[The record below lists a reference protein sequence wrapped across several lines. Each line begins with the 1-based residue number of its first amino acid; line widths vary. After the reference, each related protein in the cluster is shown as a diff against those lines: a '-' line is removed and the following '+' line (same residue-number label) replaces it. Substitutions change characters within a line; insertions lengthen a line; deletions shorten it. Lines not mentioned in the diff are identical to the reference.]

1 MLDEVRSLLI
11 LQDRDR
17 RLLALA
23 KDLDKLPQ
31 DEARAKSKLAADHAA
46 VAKALESLRETELKV
61 KKIELDANTRRTTI
75 LRLKNQQ
82 FETRKND
89 EFQALA
95 HEITRYEKEV
105 DTLETQELETMEV
118 ADQYRA
124 ALKGAEASLQQTQKL
139 VDEDLASVE
148 ERKQRLLATRAEI
161 KAERA
166 PLAGAVD
173 GTLLT
178 FYERLM
184 KTKDGL
190 ALAPMLDG
198 GRCGGCQ
205 MKLIA
210 STAVKVQAGQERT
223 QCENC
228 GRILYLE

>member
-11 LQDRDR
+11 VQDRDR
-17 RLLALA
+17 RLLSLA

-31 DEARAKSKLAADHAA
+31 DEARAKAKLAGDEAT
-46 VAKALESLRETELKV
+46 VKKAHDELREAELRV

-75 LRLKNQQ
+75 VRLKNQQ

-89 EFQALA
+89 EFQALG

-105 DTLETQELETMEV
+105 DGLETQELEEMEEV
-118 ADQYRA
+118 DKLRGK
-124 ALKGAEASLQQTQKL
+124 LSEAEKSKANTQKL
-139 VDEDLASVE
+139 VDEDLASIR
-148 ERKQRLLATRAEI
+148 ERHTRLSATRDEV

-166 PLAGAVD
+166 PLAAAID
-173 GTLLT
+173 GSLLGI
-178 FYERLM
+178 YERLM

-190 ALAPMLDG
+190 AIAPMLEG

-210 STAVKVQAGQERT
+210 STIVKTQAGAERT

-228 GRILYLE
+228 GRILYSE